1 MTIANQGQRLP
12 RGPCGRRSTP
22 LEAGWGRA
30 VEQIRELW
38 AAYRTDRGNLR
49 ASRKSSVPNCPWR
62 DLPS

>member
-12 RGPCGRRSTP
+12 RGPCGRRLTP
-22 LEAGWGRA
+22 LEAGGGLA

-49 ASRKSSVPNCPWR
+49 FRKSSVPNCPWR